1 MLYGKGCTFERI
13 YSCLCLWRDMPCPR
27 IRKCESVNIL
37 MGLHLRETNWDL
49 ELLISNLEISSWQFV
64 LALFEDIA
72 SFSSL

>member
-1 MLYGKGCTFERI
+1 MLYGKRCTVERI
-13 YSCLCLWRDMPCPR
+13 YSCLCLRCDMPCPC

-37 MGLHLRETNWDL
+37 MSLHLRETNWDL